1 MLGRPPY
8 MPCTEKTSCR
18 GPERAHRE
26 NKTDRWEIETRVGEG
41 NKKGRRV
48 NLLKKLYCS
57 NPRKSSI
64 QRLNLTQNQRVKET
78 QVFLGLPDPVE
89 QPKMTKYH
97 MVTENF
103 DQPSFNINRLL
114 NISCCNNAIETDSFP
129 GRNMKMVRRSLLC
142 TNSFIPIKTTFS
154 FSHVFQIIHDMI
166 NLILKC
172 GLKLHNK

>member
-1 MLGRPPY
+1 
-8 MPCTEKTSCR
+8 MPGTEKTSCR
-18 GPERAHRE
+18 GPKRAPRE

-41 NKKGRRV
+41 NKKGRSV

-64 QRLNLTQNQRVKET
+64 QRLNLTQNQRVKEI
-78 QVFLGLPDPVE
+78 QVFLELPDPVG

-103 DQPSFNINRLL
+103 DQPSFINRLL
-114 NISCCNNAIETDSFP
+114 NISCCNNAIENDSLP
-129 GRNMKMVRRSLLC
+129 GSNMKMVRGSLLC
-142 TNSFIPIKTTFS
+142 TNSFIPIKATFS
-154 FSHVFQIIHDMI
+154 FSRVFQIIHDMI

-172 GLKLHNK
+172 GLKLLNK